1 MISPSPATGSQ
12 AAEAAKAAS
21 GWPQYSVKL
30 LTQTQSVRASSEQLR
45 AASSEQRAA
54 SSQQPVWV
62 VKMET
67 QINIERGVVVDDV
80 VVFVAMEP

>member
-1 MISPSPATGSQ
+1 MATIFCEVADSDAVSQ
-12 AAEAAKAAS
+12 SQQRAAE
-21 GWPQYSVKL
+21 
-30 LTQTQSVRASSEQLR
+30 SSK
-45 AASSEQRAA
+45 QRAA